1 MGNHKK
7 CFFLLNEKNKAP
19 HTHQDS
25 EYKSEYRS
33 QLKNS
38 LKIFNVTKK
47 LELILVDICSEINQ
61 L

>member
-38 LKIFNVTKK
+38 QNIQCHKK
-47 LELILVDICSEINQ
+47 AGINFG
-61 L
+61 